1 MHLLAAPQG
10 WLAEGFSCLLPAVI
24 PLPGHNAPPAALLP
38 QNVTAVPRAETFG
51 SRGAALGACQ
61 VLALLC

>member
-1 MHLLAAPQG
+1 MHFLMTPQG
-10 WLAEGFSCLLPAVI
+10 WLAAGFSCLLPAVI
-24 PLPGHNAPPAALLP
+24 PLPGHNTPPEGLLP

-51 SRGAALGACQ
+51 SRRAALGACQ